1 MGRIQNAVL
10 SALGTGAISR
20 FGKQTLDYQ
29 KGQRAAQELAQRQ
42 EEQKAQNIIA
52 THQQKLKQGNLTTA
66 GVDAQKFEQALD
78 AYKKELGDEEISDIE
93 LADLLTGQREDFVAT
108 WTEIARQ
115 NATDAVQSKTDVKE
129 RVNKM
134 REKIKGGK

>member
-10 SALGTGAISR
+10 GALGTGAIFR
-20 FGKQTLDYQ
+20 FGKQTFDYQ
-29 KGQRAAQELAQRQ
+29 KGQKAAQELAQRQ
-42 EEQKAQNIIA
+42 EEQKAQSIIA
-52 THQQKLKQGNLTTA
+52 IHQQKLKQGNLTIA
-66 GVDAQKFEQALD
+66 GVDAQKFEQALA

-93 LADLLTGQREDFVAT
+93 LADLLTGQREDFVAA